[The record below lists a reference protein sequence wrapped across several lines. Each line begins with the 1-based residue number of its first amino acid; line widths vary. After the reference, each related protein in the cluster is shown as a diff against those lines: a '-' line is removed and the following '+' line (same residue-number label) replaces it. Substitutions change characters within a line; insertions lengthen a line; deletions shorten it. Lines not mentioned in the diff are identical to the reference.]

1 MILNRRKFFKW
12 LGAGTAAAVV
22 APTVLKALEPL
33 CVAPKTVTYSTY
45 IMGKDAIIGGYAD
58 YANFS
63 HFALASAIDESVAN
77 AAKEL
82 GYQHGLSVSQLV
94 QSCGS

>member
-12 LGAGTAAAVV
+12 LGVGTAAAVV

-33 CVAPKTVTYSTY
+33 CVAPKTLTYTTY
-45 IMGKDAIIGGYAD
+45 VMGKDAIISE
-58 YANFS
+58 YANYVNFS
-63 HFALASAIDESVAN
+63 DFALASAMDEVVSDT
-77 AAKEL
+77 AKEL
-82 GYQHGLSVSQLV
+82 SYQCSLHVSQLV